1 MHTDPLLDQAI
12 RKVPNFPH
20 EGILFYDITGI
31 LASPPAF
38 AHVIDTLTTRYS
50 GRGLGAVAA
59 VESRGFVFAAP
70 LAHHLGVPL
79 ILVRKKGKLPG
90 HTIQRSYALEYG
102 QAVLEV
108 HPHDV
113 PKGAN
118 IVLVDDLLAT
128 GGTLCAAA
136 ALLEEAGGK
145 VTDLFCVVGLPFLAP
160 ERQLQGRE
168 VVTMIDYSAEGLE
181 ESDID
186 RQDEQGGNRVREGT

>member
-1 MHTDPLLDQAI
+1 MKTDPLLDQAI

-20 EGILFYDITGI
+20 EGILFYDITGV
-31 LASPPAF
+31 LTSPVAF
-38 AHVIDTLTTRYS
+38 QHVMDTLKSLYS

-70 LAHHLGVPL
+70 LALHLGVPL

-90 HTIQRSYALEYG
+90 LTLQRSYSLEYG
-102 QAVLEV
+102 TAVLEV

-113 PKGAN
+113 PRGAS

-136 ALLEEAGGK
+136 ELLEEAGGT
-145 VTDLFCVVGLPFLAP
+145 VTDLFCVVGLPFLSP
-160 ERQLQGRE
+160 ERLLAGRD
-168 VVTMIDYSAEGLE
+168 VVTMIDYAGEAL
-181 ESDID
+181 
-186 RQDEQGGNRVREGT
+186 